1 VFKKW
6 IQKQMDKR
14 EDQNKE
20 PDEGVIEFD
29 SRRAQEPAD
38 LGLGGNPAEGT
49 EAAAPPE
56 AAALAE
62 QVARLQAEKAELMQ
76 TLVRRQADFENYRK
90 RVERERQEDRRHGMG
105 RLIEDLLPV
114 LDAFERALK
123 AHDDPA
129 YEEYRKGLEMMYRQ
143 LWDALARH
151 GLERIAAAGK
161 PFDPHYH
168 QAIERVESDDHPE
181 GTVLEVLQDGFV
193 FHGRVLRPS
202 IVRVSFSEGHA
213 DSGKSSAAKRHSK

>member
-1 VFKKW
+1 MSGYE
-6 IQKQMDKR
+6 QKG
-14 EDQNKE
+14 KE
-20 PDEGVIEFD
+20 PEKKVVEF
-29 SRRAQEPAD
+29 SRSSSSGPASD
-38 LGLGGNPAEGT
+38 DPLARPSEVAD
-49 EAAAPPE
+49 AAT
-56 AAALAE
+56 LAE
-62 QVARLQAEKAELMQ
+62 RSARLQVEKDELMQ

-90 RVERERQEDRRHGMG
+90 RVERERQDDRRSGAG

-129 YEEYRKGLEMMYRQ
+129 YQEYRKGLELIYRQ
-143 LWDALARH
+143 LSETLARQ

-168 QAIERVESDDHPE
+168 QAIERVESDDLPE
-181 GTVLEVLQDGFV
+181 GTVLDVLQDGFL

-202 IVRVSFSEGHA
+202 MVRVSFSASPSPG
-213 DSGKSSAAKRHSK
+213 GKPAALHHGK